1 MPIRFLAD
9 QSIDNQLTIQ
19 CEAGSDPLL
28 RLFNS
33 NNGSGALIRF
43 SDQNPINQTGGITFF
58 HSDTASYGSG
68 AAFTFTTNQT
78 TLSVLA
84 DGKLLFKEGLYIKPS
99 TGTGGGTQL
108 ITSAGAYKIPS
119 IVNAGTDTDK
129 FLVLDSSGNVDFRTG
144 AEVRSDIGAGTGS
157 GTVTGVTGT
166 APIVSSGGTAP
177 AISISNATGTTVG
190 AAAIDAGTSISVSD
204 SNGVY
209 TITNDAPDQTVAL
222 TSGTGISVS
231 GTYPNFTITNS
242 SPSSG
247 GTITGSGTAGR
258 LAKFSTS
265 TALTDSRIFESATG
279 TFIKEST
286 SYPLTIQ
293 NDGNITIVE
302 FEGSA
307 TSNSSNI
314 QITPGTVSKPGIN
327 FGKRSGTGAGDTNTG
342 IYSSAADNLE
352 ISTGGTKRIGF
363 NSSGT
368 TLSTLSALSTAASV
382 FLTSDSGVIKT
393 RTAAQVRSDIG
404 AGTGSGSVTSVSG
417 TGNVNGITLTGTVT
431 SSGDLTLG
439 GTLSISNDDWSGAD
453 LSVAN
458 GGTGAST
465 AAAAR
470 TNLGVVNDT
479 GTPAILSDGT
489 SPSLNTG
496 ITAAEVRSLIG
507 AGTGN
512 GTVTSVSGGTGLTG
526 TVTTSGSIS
535 VDYAG
540 TDNFIL
546 AAGAGSGTPA
556 GTWHIPLSDGSN
568 NVDYYNVSE
577 LPFSDNAGT
586 VTSVAVSGGTGISVS
601 GSPITSSGTITITN
615 TSPNVPE
622 TFTEWVVRDDD
633 NDDKTLSGSTNKY
646 LKFVAATGTLG
657 TNLSGTGTSADPYV
671 MTITSP
677 DSDSGGTVTS
687 VATGTYLS
695 GGTITTSGT
704 ISHNSTTRSDTTSS
718 ASPGSGGTFTAVDS
732 VTSNAT
738 GHVTAV
744 NVKTVTMPTSPTVN
758 NGTLT
763 MSTSTGLD
771 GSATFTANQSG
782 NSTFSVSL
790 DLSELTDMTGGMT
803 GTDEFIVL
811 DAGAERRKAA
821 NEIGL
826 SIFNNDAG
834 FTTNTGTVTG
844 TGSTNRVAKFTAA
857 GTIGN
862 STISDDG
869 TNVSMTG
876 DLTIAGGDLR
886 LSSSNKVLSNS
897 ATASTLIVGDV
908 DGGDE
913 IALIK
918 FMTVGSTQMSVD
930 DDLVVVNASELSLS
944 ANTDITLGSASQIQM
959 SQSASTGSGGSGLTI
974 AAGTSSVTAGNVYAM
989 SSFGSWITVNNT
1001 SANTIRF
1008 LAVATGSSSNNGML
1022 THGVFRKASHGL
1034 SLGLPLYLSS
1044 TTGTFTTTVPTA
1056 TNSYARV
1063 LGYAISSDDIYFCP
1077 DNTWVKNN

>member
-9 QSIDNQLTIQ
+9 QSIDDQLST
-19 CEAGSDPLL
+19 P
-28 RLFNS
+28 
-33 NNGSGALIRF
+33 
-43 SDQNPINQTGGITFF
+43 
-58 HSDTASYGSG
+58 
-68 AAFTFTTNQT
+68 
-78 TLSVLA
+78 TL
-84 DGKLLFKEGLYIKPS
+84 KL
-99 TGTGGGTQL
+99 T
-108 ITSAGAYKIPS
+108 S

-157 GTVTGVTGT
+157 GT
-166 APIVSSGGTAP
+166 
-177 AISISNATGTTVG
+177 
-190 AAAIDAGTSISVSD
+190 
-204 SNGVY
+204 
-209 TITNDAPDQTVAL
+209 
-222 TSGTGISVS
+222 
-231 GTYPNFTITNS
+231 
-242 SPSSG
+242 
-247 GTITGSGTAGR
+247 ITGSGTAGR
-258 LAKFSTS
+258 IAKFSTS

-279 TFIKEST
+279 TFIKDST
-286 SYPLTIQ
+286 SFPFTIQ
-293 NDGNITIVE
+293 NDGSATIVE

-307 TSNSSNI
+307 TANESNI
-314 QITPGTVSKPGIN
+314 QIKPGTVSKPGIN
-327 FGKRSGTGAGDTNTG
+327 FGKRSGTGAQDTNTG

-368 TLSTLSALSTAASV
+368 TLNTLSALSTAASV

-404 AGTGSGSVTSVSG
+404 AGTGSGTVTGTGTTNNIVKFTNGGSGVIGDSSIADNGTTVSTSNYLNLSKDVAQATFPTEASDYVLQFDVAGTAEYNGGIAWSNGTDTKAGIGVLDTTGSGAVLWLGTQGTSGDVQLRMAILSTGDAQFYESVDIDQQLTVDGVCDLNNIPEIGSDTDKFLMSDGGRVKFVTGDNLRSYIGAGTGSGTVTSVGIAADNGAGTGITTSGTFTFSGGTNMTTSVSG
-417 TGNVNGITLTGTVT
+417 NTVTINTSATTNTGTVT
-431 SSGDLTLG
+431 S
-439 GTLSISNDDWSGAD
+439 
-453 LSVAN
+453 VA
-458 GGTGAST
+458 TGA
-465 AAAAR
+465 
-470 TNLGVVNDT
+470 
-479 GTPAILSDGT
+479 
-489 SPSLNTG
+489 
-496 ITAAEVRSLIG
+496 
-507 AGTGN
+507 
-512 GTVTSVSGGTGLTG
+512 GLTG
-526 TVTTSGSIS
+526 GTITTSGTVA

-546 AAGAGSGTPA
+546 AAGEGSGTPA

-622 TFTEWVVRDDD
+622 TFTGWVVRDDD
-633 NDDKTLSGSTNKY
+633 NDDKTLSGGTNKY
-646 LKFVAATGTLG
+646 LKFTAATGTAG

-671 MTITSP
+671 MAITLP
-677 DSDSGGTVTS
+677 DTNSGGTVTS

-695 GGTITTSGT
+695 GGTITTTGT
-704 ISHNSTTRSDTTSS
+704 ISHDNTTRSDTTSS
-718 ASPGSGGTFTAVDS
+718 DSPGSGGTFTAVDS

-738 GHVTAV
+738 GHVTAI

-844 TGSTNRVAKFTAA
+844 TGSTNRVAKFTAS

-862 STISDDG
+862 STITDDG

-876 DLTIAGGDLR
+876 DLTVNGGDLLLR
-886 LSSSNKVLSNS
+886 SSSKVLSNS
-897 ATASTLIVGDV
+897 ASSATLLFGDV
-908 DGGDE
+908 DASDDTA
-913 IALIK
+913 IIK
-918 FMTVGSTQMSVD
+918 FMTVGTTQMTVD
-930 DDLVVVNASELSLS
+930 DDLVAVTAAEFSLGTS
-944 ANTDITLGSASQIQM
+944 TDLTLGSASQIQM
-959 SQSASTGSGGSGLTI
+959 SQSATTGSGGSGLSI
-974 AAGTSSVTAGNVYAM
+974 SAGTTSVTAGTVYAM
-989 SSFGSWITVNNT
+989 SSFGSWITVANT
-1001 SANTIRF
+1001 SANAIRL
-1008 LAVATGSSSNNGML
+1008 LAVATGTSSGNGML
-1022 THGVFRKASHGL
+1022 THGVFRKASHGYQ
-1034 SLGLPLYLSS
+1034 LGSPLYLSS
-1044 TTGTFTTTVPTA
+1044 TSGTFTTTVPTA

-1077 DNTWVKNN
+1077 DNTWVQNN